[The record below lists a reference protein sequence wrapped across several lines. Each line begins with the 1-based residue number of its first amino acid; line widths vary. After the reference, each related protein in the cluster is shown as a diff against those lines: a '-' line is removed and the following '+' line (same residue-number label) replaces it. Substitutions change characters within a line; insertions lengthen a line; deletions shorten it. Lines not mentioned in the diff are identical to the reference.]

1 MTGFYF
7 TLLAVLLAG
16 LAARDQL
23 AVAGL
28 TLRQGARPGVLA
40 TGIAI
45 SIATGAAAA
54 WAGSL
59 VAPMLASN
67 ARLFLA
73 AIALGLAGG
82 ESLLLSPGRNPEE
95 PTLSL
100 GALAL
105 VLVARQL
112 TDAVR
117 FLVFAVAVATNAPI
131 PAGLGGAIGGA
142 ALLAVAWFAPEFV
155 TLPLLRRLRRLV
167 GAVLLLV
174 ALITGLNA
182 IGFM

>member
-23 AVAGL
+23 TVAGL
-28 TLRQGARPGVLA
+28 TLRQGARPGVLV
-40 TGIAI
+40 TGIVI
-45 SIATGAAAA
+45 SFATGAAAA

-59 VAPMLASN
+59 IAPLLPSN

-73 AIALGLAGG
+73 ALALGFAGG
-82 ESLLLSPGRNPEE
+82 ESLLFSPGRNPEE

-105 VLVARQL
+105 VLVAHQL
-112 TDAVR
+112 TDAAR
-117 FLVFAVAVATNAPI
+117 FLVFAIAVATNAPI

-142 ALLAVAWFAPEFV
+142 ALLAAAWLAPELV
-155 TLPLLRRLRRLV
+155 TLPLLRRLRRVV
-167 GAVLLLV
+167 GVVLLVV
-174 ALITGLNA
+174 ALFLGLRA
-182 IGFM
+182 IGSM

>member
-16 LAARDQL
+16 MAARDQL

-40 TGIAI
+40 TGIVI

-59 VAPMLASN
+59 AAPLLPSN

-73 AIALGLAGG
+73 ALALGFAGG
-82 ESLLLSPGRNPEE
+82 ESLLFSPGRNPEE

-105 VLVARQL
+105 VLIARQL
-112 TDAVR
+112 TDAAR
-117 FLVFAVAVATNAPI
+117 FLVFAIAVATNAPI
-131 PAGLGGAIGGA
+131 PAGLGGMIGGV
-142 ALLAVAWFAPEFV
+142 ALLTAAWLAPEWV
-155 TLPLLRRLRRLV
+155 TLPLLRRLRRMV

-174 ALITGLNA
+174 ALYLGLRA